1 MVALVEGSWNVLCTI
16 DATRPAPTWLLDMSG
31 HRSIEAPSKGFGW
44 LEIKVGNL
52 VFLFGDAGLEQQPR
66 RGLVL

>member
-1 MVALVEGSWNVLCTI
+1 MTLRRDL
-16 DATRPAPTWLLDMSG
+16 PPTWFLDMSG

-44 LEIKVGNL
+44 LEIKVVGNL

-66 RGLVL
+66 WGLVL